1 MQPSTYRAASNAR
14 IDRAGSIA
22 EQPSILRMKSMLIP
36 LRSNELFGG
45 VATAA
50 ASNPTIQP
58 IIINSSIIADF
69 HERQLSKRVAAICAA
84 PTIAAS
90 FKQSEIQFST
100 AASRKSRGGGP
111 PHENR

>member
-1 MQPSTYRAASNAR
+1 
-14 IDRAGSIA
+14 
-22 EQPSILRMKSMLIP
+22 MKDTLTA

-50 ASNPTIQP
+50 ASNLAIQP
-58 IIINSSIIADF
+58 IIINSSIMADF
-69 HERQLSKRVAAICAA
+69 HERQLSKRAAAICAT
-84 PTIAAS
+84 PTIAAK

-100 AASRKSRGGGP
+100 AASRKSRCGGP

>member
-1 MQPSTYRAASNAR
+1 MMKGTLRAV
-14 IDRAGSIA
+14 G
-22 EQPSILRMKSMLIP
+22 
-36 LRSNELFGG
+36 SNELFGG

-50 ASNPTIQP
+50 ASNPTIQS

-69 HERQLSKRVAAICAA
+69 HERQLSKRAAAIYAT

-100 AASRKSRGGGP
+100 AASRKSRCGGP
-111 PHENR
+111 PHENK